1 MRLAASIFKL
11 SALRWAL
18 RIATQLIYYREI
30 MDSMRLYIIMS
41 LALAIYLIYS
51 MHVST
56 WAEALSA
63 VELAIAASFGLIASL
78 IPVAGPVL
86 YVQLLTLVQSWIGV
100 ALPPLA
106 YTVLTWLSFA
116 LSSMSTLFLVMYVMQ
131 TGRWAAK
138 RAFRFLLLW

>member
-1 MRLAASIFKL
+1 
-11 SALRWAL
+11 
-18 RIATQLIYYREI
+18 
-30 MDSMRLYIIMS
+30 MRLYIIMS

-51 MHVST
+51 MHIST

-78 IPVAGPVL
+78 MPVAGPVL

-116 LSSMSTLFLVMYVMQ
+116 LSSMSTLFLTMYVMQ
-131 TGRWAAK
+131 TGRWVAK
-138 RAFRFLLLW
+138 RAFRILILW